1 MSPTLTD
8 KIEPHNRAAAAGNE
22 NESRYHQLFELVS
35 DALFLIDNETG
46 QILEANEAAA
56 QLYGYSPAELL
67 TLRNVDLSA
76 EPEQTRAVTQAQWTH
91 KTIPVRFHRKR
102 DGTVFPVEIT
112 GRQFLWQGR
121 PVHLAAIRDIS
132 HRLHTE
138 DELRAKTEQLML
150 ILNGVPVLIAYV
162 DAEERYRFVNQ
173 PYADWY
179 GFTPEEM
186 IGKKIREIL
195 RPEVYERA
203 APFYRAALSGQPV
216 AFENVAYD
224 KDGHQRVVNVRFT
237 PHIDTNG
244 HVVGFLGLIYDI
256 TERRQ
261 AEEIAQRTSEQFSTL
276 YATGQELS
284 RTLDPEEIYA
294 VLHRF
299 TRQTMDCDRFY
310 VSTYDPQTRL
320 LTCAAAWEGD
330 QRLDVHRFLPLP
342 ADHAGQEF
350 QMVIQSGQAL
360 LFSNE
365 EIPLRAAWSIGSG
378 TTDEEHSLPK
388 SAGNN
393 RSSLLVPLKTEGAV
407 TGIIQVFSAQANAY
421 TLDHLHLLE
430 SFSLHVASTLHNA
443 RLFAAGQ
450 VERERLTALYE
461 ITRRLALAVT
471 REDVTTVIKYI
482 GPYVGA
488 ETCELILFNTKPPFY
503 FSTVPAR
510 AELSPTAILDYI
522 EQITTKGLEAWVLAH
537 QQTAVV
543 LDTQT
548 DPRWLIFP
556 GHEERDPVRSVICVP
571 LCNRRGDIT
580 GILSYNHSSPGAW
593 GAEAQ
598 QLAEEIGA
606 RVAVA
611 LENTWLYEETRR
623 RLEREER
630 LNELAHALGGETELS
645 ALLNRFLPAVTA
657 LTGADCAAI
666 SLLAPDGFVYH
677 DYYQYNLPTPVPPSR
692 RPIGEGIVGQVI
704 QQRATLQIDEY
715 RDHPA
720 ALPAWVQAGVH
731 SLLSVPLLVGNEAV
745 GALGLFTV
753 GEVRPFGPEAA
764 ASAEAAARLVAV
776 AIQRARLFEQER
788 KQRQLAEALAQAAAA
803 LSSSLELDKVLDQ
816 ILEQTLQVVI
826 GNACNVMLVQEQQA
840 RMARWRGYEA
850 LGTSSLIAK
859 LVLPIATTPNLRQM
873 AETGAPIVIPDV
885 TTYPGWAPLP
895 GTEWLHSYVGAPIKV
910 GGLVVGFLNVD
921 SNRPDQFT
929 ADDAQR
935 LQAFANQAAAAIE
948 NAGLFQE
955 LRRYAEQLEQ
965 RVQERT
971 AQLQSQVAR
980 AEAILSSVSDGIAV
994 TDRDGTMLQA
1004 NPVMQTWLTRL
1015 PPAEAERLIS
1025 MMRDLAQRV
1034 TECPEATLELPGLDL
1049 QLRAAPIAAPGVAEV
1064 TAVIAAHDISELKAL
1079 DRMKSRFVSNVS
1091 HELRTPITTIRLY
1104 ATLLRRG
1111 HREKAEQYLT
1121 ALEEETKRLAQLVE
1135 DVLQISRIDAG
1146 RLELKLR
1153 PTPLNSLVEAVV
1165 TSHATLATAGG
1176 LTLTYYP
1183 HSPSPWT
1190 VVDSEKIIQV
1200 FNNLTENAIRYTRP
1214 GGSVTV
1220 STGVAVQQGGKWA
1233 TITIV
1238 DTGIGIPPSELP
1250 HIFERF
1256 YRGDEPR
1263 HLQLPGSGLGLA
1275 IVKEIVELHSG
1286 HITVESAVGQG
1297 SAFTVWLPL
1306 TQPPG
1311 LP

>member
-1 MSPTLTD
+1 MSPD
-8 KIEPHNRAAAAGNE
+8 SSAREPGSAATTAGNE
-22 NESRYHQLFELVS
+22 SEDRYHQLFELVS
-35 DALFLIDNETG
+35 DALFLIDNKTG
-46 QILEANEAAA
+46 QILEANEAATL
-56 QLYGYSPAELL
+56 LYGYSHAELL

-76 EPEQTRAVTQAQWTH
+76 EPEQTRAVTQGQWSRTVV
-91 KTIPVRFHRKR
+91 PVRFHRKR

-112 GRQFLWQGR
+112 GRQFSWQGR

-138 DELRAKTEQLML
+138 EELRAKTEQLML
-150 ILNGVPVLIAYV
+150 VLNGVPALIAYV

-173 PYADWY
+173 PYAEWY
-179 GFTPEEM
+179 GFTPDEM
-186 IGKKIREIL
+186 IGRKVSELL

-203 APFYRAALSGQPV
+203 APFYRAARSGQTV
-216 AFENVAYD
+216 AFENLAYD
-224 KDGHQRVVNVRFT
+224 KNGQARVVSVTLT
-237 PHIDTNG
+237 PHVDANG
-244 HVVGFLGLIYDI
+244 VVQGFLGLIHDI
-256 TERRQ
+256 TARRRAEAEAEQTAAQLHQLYTAGQ
-261 AEEIAQRTSEQFSTL
+261 A
-276 YATGQELS
+276 LS
-284 RTLDPEEIYA
+284 RTLDPNEIYT
-294 VLHRF
+294 LLYQF
-299 TRQTMDCDRFY
+299 THQMMACDQFY
-310 VSTYDPQTRL
+310 ILAYEPEQQQV
-320 LTCAAAWEGD
+320 TCLAAWEGER
-330 QRLDVHRFLPLP
+330 RLDVNGFPPLP
-342 ADHAGQEF
+342 VDHAGQTSAL
-350 QMVIQSGQAL
+350 VIHSGQAL

-365 EIPLRAAWSIGSG
+365 DAPLRTFWSQAPVPA
-378 TTDEEHSLPK
+378 EQQR
-388 SAGNN
+388 SA
-393 RSSLLVPLKTEGAV
+393 LFVPLKVEGTV
-407 TGIIQVFSAQANAY
+407 TGLIQVFSHEPEAY
-421 TLDHLHLLE
+421 TIDQLHLLE
-430 SFSLHVASTLHNA
+430 SFSLHAATALHNA

-450 VERERLTALYE
+450 AERERLKALYE
-461 ITRRLALAVT
+461 ITRRLALAAT

-488 ETCELILFNTKPPFY
+488 ETCELILFGTHPPFY

-510 AELSPTAILDYI
+510 TELSPTAVLDYI
-522 EQITTKGLEAWVLAH
+522 EQVTTRGLEAWMLAH

-543 LDTQT
+543 LDTKT
-548 DPRWLIFP
+548 DPRWLILP
-556 GHEERDPVRSVICVP
+556 GHEERDPVRSVICMP
-571 LCNRRGDIT
+571 LCNRQGDIT

-630 LNELAHALGGETELS
+630 LNELAHVLGGETELS

-666 SLLAPDGFVYH
+666 SLLEPDGFVYH
-677 DYYQYNLPTPVPPSR
+677 DYYQYHLPTPVPPSR
-692 RPIGEGIVGQVI
+692 RPVGEGIVGQVI
-704 QQRATLQIDEY
+704 RDRAAYRVDEY

-720 ALPAWVQAGVH
+720 ALPTWIQAGVH
-731 SLLSVPLLVGNEAV
+731 SLLSVPLLVGDEAV

-753 GEVRPFGPEAA
+753 GEVRPFGPEAT

-816 ILEQTLQVVI
+816 ILEQTLRVVT

-850 LGTSSLIAK
+850 LGTSPLIAR

-885 TTYPGWAPLP
+885 TAYPGWAPLP

-921 SNRPDQFT
+921 SDRPEQFT

-935 LQAFANQAAAAIE
+935 LQAFANQAAAVIE

-955 LRRYAEQLEQ
+955 LRRYTEQLEQ
-965 RVQERT
+965 RVHERT

-980 AEAILSSVSDGIAV
+980 AEAILSSVSDGIVV
-994 TDRDGTMLQA
+994 TDRDGTVLQA

-1015 PPAEAERLIS
+1015 APAEAEQLIS
-1025 MMRDLAQRV
+1025 VMRDLAQRV
-1034 TECPEATLELPGLDL
+1034 TERPEATLELPGLDL
-1049 QLRAAPIAAPGVAEV
+1049 QLRAAPIAAPGVAEAA
-1064 TAVIAAHDISELKAL
+1064 AVIAAHDISELKTL

-1153 PTPLNSLVEAVV
+1153 PIPLNSLVEAVV
-1165 TSHATLATAGG
+1165 TSHATLAAAGG
-1176 LTLTYYP
+1176 LTLSYYP
-1183 HSPSPWT
+1183 QSPSPWT
-1190 VVDSEKIIQV
+1190 AVDSDQIIQV

-1220 STGVAVQQGGKWA
+1220 STGVATRQGREWA

-1238 DTGIGIPPSELP
+1238 DTGIGIPTSELP

-1286 HITVESAVGQG
+1286 HVTVESAVGQG
-1297 SAFTVWLPL
+1297 SIFTIWLPL
-1306 TQPPG
+1306 IQPPG